1 VSISAANGAQTPVVL
16 VVEDEFF
23 VRLDVSTCLREA
35 GYVVM
40 ESASGEEAIAICRRS
55 AAMIDIVITD
65 INLGGPANGWDVAE
79 CFREEQPD
87 MPLLYVSADKVDP
100 ERCAPDSVFLAKPF
114 QRREI
119 LNVCQRLRNNDF

>member
-1 VSISAANGAQTPVVL
+1 MSLSAANGAEAPVVL

-23 VRLDVSTCLREA
+23 VRLDISTCLREA

-40 ESASGEEAIAICRRS
+40 ESASGEEAIAVCHRS
-55 AAMIDIVITD
+55 AAMIDIVIID

-87 MPLLYVSADKVDP
+87 TYRFSTCRRTRLIQNGVRPAASFSPSRFSAEK
-100 ERCAPDSVFLAKPF
+100 F
-114 QRREI
+114 
-119 LNVCQRLRNNDF
+119 